1 MTNISRSINQKLGT
15 LSGVLLV
22 LLLCLAGC
30 QKERFVTEEDLDYR
44 HTAEFDEGS
53 TYMSLALRGS
63 NPPAPSQQT
72 EDKTGGNYQVTWPGD
87 DIIENFA
94 VYIIS
99 EDSPEVK
106 CIAGPVTNNDKVEKW
121 DPAKQELLLKPFPTN
136 PVNKKVYAFFN
147 PPVAYLNKLE
157 RTLND
162 KAAFEDLLKEPIP
175 YIGASG
181 ITYEQDAPTLEA
193 FRPDTHIAT
202 KSLVTATGEAVENS
216 NDRVEL
222 KMLDN
227 VTLGSNPFNADVAL
241 SFFDRTHFNG
251 QTKSQSIPLYKRADR
266 ILSSGVR
273 SYTPEDNITKDQV
286 TNNGRNLA
294 QVYTRRV
301 LAQAVVTASEAIV
314 GRKLPQMKNM
324 ILEGLSFQVFN
335 FEPTFYPIAQTS
347 DNQWPG
353 NQNTITPRYDKTDG
367 TSLINFSTYQPTIKI
382 NGKDEQFNA
391 ESLVRDR
398 FFRSSHFLKDNELN
412 EALDPTNKDF
422 AQLLLRQADLTTDQ
436 LLDQDWIDANSP
448 LAINTSFWGGCYV
461 TETTHKW
468 GTDASSGYNTANT
481 PFFAVVAFFDA
492 NELPWSDASLG
503 AVAQKNAN
511 RDADFEESVKDLSK
525 QIAEKEAK
533 LKQLLIE
540 TGHGTSDDWVK
551 AQAKFKEWED
561 YCTNAIGYTP
571 KYRRDN
577 IKVARER
584 YVNGTIINRA
594 DFDAKVK
601 SDYGNINKRIK
612 QSKDP
617 NIKKLSAGEE
627 KLWAALKKLDVDREK
642 ANPKQAEMNTLSKEI
657 AALKKDLEKKRKA
670 FYSSDVWYP
679 TGGKNTFTPSF
690 YEQGINRIF
699 YSLVDGKFY
708 LNYHEIPMANRGGVT
723 HTLAEGD
730 AWLTDLKSKLPN
742 GKFPTEA
749 NGVAAD
755 VAVLAPSEVLPRL
768 SQLMNGTIKEIDL
781 SPAERRSMDFYLY
794 GRVAPGL
801 VQYFGGATRT
811 EPMDLHSGY
820 VAWYTATK
828 ADRVVSYPCY
838 IRYREERGGGINKPR
853 LLMVYYSWLNPNT
866 GDPSNSYASPVLR
879 NNIYHMHITGFTKMG
894 LSAIPFVPE
903 MPQGSPYRFLNT
915 PLDPDEQVPA
925 LGAPLNDATGG
936 PGQPTSLSKPRSS
949 RFSLTF

>member
-1 MTNISRSINQKLGT
+1 MTIIQRSLGRLTATT
-15 LSGVLLV
+15 LVA
-22 LLLCLAGC
+22 LLLTALLASGC
-30 QKERFVTEEDLDYR
+30 TKERPSVEDPAETPRY
-44 HTAEFDEGS
+44 TADGWEGS
-53 TYMSLALRGS
+53 TYMSLALRGT
-63 NPPAPSQQT
+63 PPTAGGQT
-72 EDKTGGNYQVTWPGD
+72 EDQTGGNYQVTWQGD

-99 EDSPEVK
+99 DDSPEVK
-106 CIAGPVTNNDKVEKW
+106 CIAGPVTDTTADSQVKNW
-121 DPAKQELLLKPFPTN
+121 DPKEQELLLKPFKTN
-136 PVNKKVYAFFN
+136 PVKKKVYAFFN
-147 PPVAYLNKLE
+147 PPAAYLKKLE
-157 RTLND
+157 PALND
-162 KAAFEDLLKEPIP
+162 KVAFENLLKEPIP
-175 YIGASG
+175 YMGASG

-222 KMLDN
+222 KKLSN
-227 VTLGSNPFNADVAL
+227 VKPGSNSFNADVAL
-241 SFFDRTHFNG
+241 SFFDLTHFNPG
-251 QTKSQSIPLYKRADR
+251 KSNELPLYKRADR
-266 ILSSGVR
+266 ILSSGVG

-286 TNNGRNLA
+286 TNNGRNLV

-301 LAQAVVTASEAIV
+301 LAQAVVSADEAIV

-335 FEPTFYPIAQTS
+335 FEPTFYPIAETS

-353 NQNTITPRYDKTDG
+353 NENTITPRYKETDG
-367 TSLINFSTYQPTIKI
+367 TSLINFSTYKPTIKI

-398 FFRSSHFLKDNELN
+398 FFRSSHFLLDEELK

-436 LLDQDWIDANSP
+436 LLDQEWVDANSP
-448 LAINTSFWGGCYV
+448 LAVNTTFWGGCYV

-511 RDADFEESVKDLSK
+511 RNADFEESVKDLSK
-525 QIAEKEAK
+525 QLAEKEAK

-571 KYRRDN
+571 KYRREN
-577 IKVARER
+577 IKKARED
-584 YVNGTIINRA
+584 YANGTIINRA
-594 DFDAKVK
+594 DFDKKVK
-601 SDYGNINKRIK
+601 SDYSNISKRVNN
-612 QSKDP
+612 S
-617 NIKKLSAGEE
+617 EE
-627 KLWAALKKLDVDREK
+627 TKLWAALKKLDVDREK
-642 ANPKQAEMNTLSKEI
+642 ANPKQEEMNTLTKEI
-657 AALKKDLEKKRKA
+657 AALKKDLDKKRKA

-679 TGGKNTFTPSF
+679 TVGNNTFTPSF

-699 YSLVDGKFY
+699 YSLVDEKFY

-742 GKFPTEA
+742 GKDFPTEK
-749 NGVAAD
+749 NGAPAD
-755 VAVLAPSEVLPRL
+755 AAVLPPSEVLPTL
-768 SQLMNGTIKEIDL
+768 SQLMNGTKKEIEL

-794 GRVAPGL
+794 GRIAPGL

-820 VAWYTATK
+820 VAWYTAKK
-828 ADRVVSYPCY
+828 ADKVVSYPCY
-838 IRYREERGGGINKPR
+838 IRYREERSGGINKPR
-853 LLMVYYSWLNPNT
+853 LMMVYYAWLNPNT

-903 MPQGSPYRFLNT
+903 MPHGSPYRFLNT

-925 LGAPLNDATGG
+925 LGAKLNAIGG
-936 PGQPTSLSKPRSS
+936 STGQPAGITASSS
-949 RFSLTF
+949 RYTVTF

>member
-1 MTNISRSINQKLGT
+1 MTNISRSINQKLGA

-63 NPPAPSQQT
+63 NPPALSQQT
-72 EDKTGGNYQVTWPGD
+72 EDQTGGNYKVTWPGD

-99 EDSPEVK
+99 DDSPEVK
-106 CIAGPVTNNDKVEKW
+106 CIAGPVTNNDDVVSWNAE
-121 DPAKQELLLKPFPTN
+121 KQELLLKPFPTN
-136 PVNKKVYAFFN
+136 PVNKKIYAFFN
-147 PPVAYLNKLE
+147 PPAAYLKKLE
-157 RTLND
+157 PALTD
-162 KAAFEDLLKEPIP
+162 KAAFENLLKEPIP
-175 YIGASG
+175 YMGASG
-181 ITYEQDAPTLEA
+181 ITYEEDAPTLEA
-193 FRPDTHIAT
+193 FRPDSHIAT
-202 KSLVTATGEAVENS
+202 KSLVSATGEVAKYS
-216 NDRVEL
+216 DRVPLE
-222 KMLDN
+222 MLDN

-241 SFFDRTHFNG
+241 SFFDRTHFNAS
-251 QTKSQSIPLYKRADR
+251 KSSSIPLYKRADR
-266 ILSSGVR
+266 ILSTGVR

-286 TNNGRNLA
+286 MNNGRNLV

-353 NQNTITPRYDKTDG
+353 NQNTITPRYKETDG

-398 FFRSSHFLKDNELN
+398 FFRSSHFLLDKELN
-412 EALDPTNKDF
+412 KALDPTDKDF
-422 AQLLLRQADLTTDQ
+422 AQLLLRQADLTTDHQ
-436 LLDQDWIDANSP
+436 LDLEGVDDNSP
-448 LAINTSFWGGCYV
+448 LAVNTTFWGGCYV

-468 GTDASSGYNTANT
+468 GTDTSSGYNTANT

-492 NELPWSDASLG
+492 NELPWSDASLD
-503 AVAQKNAN
+503 AVAQKKAG
-511 RDADFEESVKDLSK
+511 RDADFEESVKDLNK
-525 QIAEKEAK
+525 QLAEKEAK
-533 LKQLLIE
+533 LKQLLTE

-577 IKVARER
+577 IKKARED
-584 YVNGTIINRA
+584 YVKGTIINRA

-601 SDYGNINKRIK
+601 NDYSNISRRVKN
-612 QSKDP
+612 SAEKD
-617 NIKKLSAGEE
+617 
-627 KLWAALKKLDVDREK
+627 LWAALKKLDEDREK

-657 AALKKDLEKKRKA
+657 AALKKELERKRKA

-742 GKFPTEA
+742 GKDFPTEA
-749 NGVAAD
+749 NGAPAD
-755 VAVLAPSEVLPRL
+755 AAVLPPSQVLPKL
-768 SQLMNGTIKEIDL
+768 SQLMNGTKKEIDL

-936 PGQPTSLSKPRSS
+936 PGQPTSQSMPRSS

>member
-1 MTNISRSINQKLGT
+1 MTIIQRSLGRLSATT
-15 LSGVLLV
+15 LVA
-22 LLLCLAGC
+22 LLLTALLAPGC
-30 QKERFVTEEDLDYR
+30 TKERPSVEDP
-44 HTAEFDEGS
+44 AETPRYTTDGWEGS

-63 NPPAPSQQT
+63 NPPASGQQT
-72 EDKTGGNYQVTWPGD
+72 EDQTGGNYQVTWQGD

-94 VYIIS
+94 VFIIS
-99 EDSPEVK
+99 GDSPDVK
-106 CIAGPVTNNDKVEKW
+106 CIAGSVTDTTPDSWVKSW
-121 DPAKQELLLKPFPTN
+121 DPVKQELLLKPFKTN
-136 PVNKKVYAFFN
+136 PANKKVYAFFN
-147 PPVAYLNKLE
+147 PPAAYLKKLGQAL
-157 RTLND
+157 TD
-162 KAAFEDLLKEPIP
+162 KDAFEELLKEPIP
-175 YIGASG
+175 YMGASG

-193 FRPDTHIAT
+193 FRPDSHIAT
-202 KSLVTATGEAVENS
+202 KSLVSATGEVANYS
-216 NDRVEL
+216 DRVPLE
-222 KMLDN
+222 MLDN
-227 VTLGSNPFNADVAL
+227 VTLGSYPFNADVAL
-241 SFFDRTHFNG
+241 SFFDRTHFNPG
-251 QTKSQSIPLYKRADR
+251 KSSSIPLYKRADR
-266 ILSSGVR
+266 ILSSGVS
-273 SYTPEDNITKDQV
+273 SYTPEDNITEDQV

-294 QVYTRRV
+294 KVYTRRV
-301 LAQAVVTASEAIV
+301 LAQAVVSASEAIV

-353 NQNTITPRYDKTDG
+353 NENTITPRYKETDG
-367 TSLINFSTYQPTIKI
+367 TSLINFSTYKPTIKT

-391 ESLVRDR
+391 ASLVRDR
-398 FFRSSHFLKDNELN
+398 FFRSSHFLLDEELK
-412 EALDPTNKDF
+412 EALDPKDKDF
-422 AQLLLRQADLTTDQ
+422 AQLLLRQADLTTNQ

-448 LAINTSFWGGCYV
+448 LAINTTFWGGCYV

-468 GTDASSGYNTANT
+468 GTDTSSGYNTANT

-492 NELPWSDASLG
+492 NELPWSDASLD
-503 AVAQKNAN
+503 AVAQKKAN

-525 QIAEKEAK
+525 QLAEKEAK

-571 KYRRDN
+571 TYRRDN
-577 IKVARER
+577 IKKARED
-584 YVNGTIINRA
+584 YANGTIINRA
-594 DFDAKVK
+594 DFDKKVK
-601 SDYGNINKRIK
+601 NDYSNISRRVKN
-612 QSKDP
+612 S
-617 NIKKLSAGEE
+617 EE
-627 KLWAALKKLDVDREK
+627 KDLWAALKKLDEDREK

-657 AALKKDLEKKRKA
+657 AALKKDLETKRKA

-679 TGGKNTFTPSF
+679 TGGKNTFTPSM

-699 YSLVDGKFY
+699 YSLVDDKFY
-708 LNYHEIPMANRGGVT
+708 LNYHEIPVANRGGVT

-730 AWLTDLKSKLPN
+730 EWLTDLKSKLPN
-742 GKFPTEA
+742 GKDFPTVANEA
-749 NGVAAD
+749 PAD
-755 VAVLAPSEVLPRL
+755 AAVLAPSDVLPKL
-768 SQLMNGTIKEIDL
+768 SQLMNGTIKEKDL

-801 VQYFGGATRT
+801 VQYFGGAERT

-838 IRYREERGGGINKPR
+838 IRYREERGGGINNPR
-853 LLMVYYSWLNPNT
+853 LMMVYYSWLNPNT
-866 GDPSNSYASPVLR
+866 GDPSNSCASPVLR

-903 MPQGSPYRFLNT
+903 MPHGSPYRFLNT

-925 LGAPLNDATGG
+925 LGAKLNAIGG
-936 PGQPTSLSKPRSS
+936 NTGQPAGITASSS
-949 RFSLTF
+949 RYTVTF

>member
-1 MTNISRSINQKLGT
+1 MTIIQRSLGRLSATT
-15 LSGVLLV
+15 LVA
-22 LLLCLAGC
+22 LLLTALLAPGC
-30 QKERFVTEEDLDYR
+30 TKERPSVEDPTETPRYTTDGW
-44 HTAEFDEGS
+44 EGS
-53 TYMSLALRGS
+53 TYMSLALRGT
-63 NPPAPSQQT
+63 PPTAGGQT
-72 EDKTGGNYQVTWPGD
+72 EDQTGGNYQVTWQGD

-99 EDSPEVK
+99 DDSPEVK
-106 CIAGPVTNNDKVEKW
+106 CIAGPVTDTTADSQVKNW
-121 DPAKQELLLKPFPTN
+121 DPKKQELLLKPFKTN

-147 PPVAYLNKLE
+147 PPAAYLKKLE
-157 RTLND
+157 PALND
-162 KAAFEDLLKEPIP
+162 KDAFEKLIMEQIP
-175 YIGASG
+175 YMGASG

-222 KMLDN
+222 KKLSN
-227 VTLGSNPFNADVAL
+227 VKPGSNSFNADVAL
-241 SFFDRTHFNG
+241 SFFDRTHFNPG
-251 QTKSQSIPLYKRADR
+251 KSNELPLYKRADR
-266 ILSSGVR
+266 ILSSGVG

-286 TNNGRNLA
+286 TNNGRNLV

-301 LAQAVVTASEAIV
+301 LAQAVVSADEAIV

-353 NQNTITPRYDKTDG
+353 NQNTITPRYKETDG

-398 FFRSSHFLKDNELN
+398 FFRSSHFLLDEELK

-448 LAINTSFWGGCYV
+448 LAINTTFWGGCYV

-503 AVAQKNAN
+503 AVAQKNGA

-533 LKQLLIE
+533 LKRLFIE
-540 TGHGTSDDWVK
+540 TGYGTSDDWVK

-577 IKVARER
+577 IKKARED

-601 SDYGNINKRIK
+601 SDYSNISKRVNN
-612 QSKDP
+612 S
-617 NIKKLSAGEE
+617 EE
-627 KLWAALKKLDVDREK
+627 TKLWAALKKLDVDREK
-642 ANPKQAEMNTLSKEI
+642 ANPKQEEMNTLTKEI
-657 AALKKDLEKKRKA
+657 AKLKKDLDKKRKA

-699 YSLVDGKFY
+699 YSLVDEKFY

-730 AWLTDLKSKLPN
+730 AWLADLKSKLPN
-742 GKFPTEA
+742 GKEFPTVA
-749 NGVAAD
+749 NGAPAD
-755 VAVLAPSEVLPRL
+755 AAVLAPSDVLPTL
-768 SQLMNGTIKEIDL
+768 SQLMNGTKKEIEL

-794 GRVAPGL
+794 GRIAPGL
-801 VQYFGGATRT
+801 VQYFGGAERT

-820 VAWYTATK
+820 VAWYSAQK
-828 ADRVVSYPCY
+828 VNKDKVVSYPCY
-838 IRYREERGGGINKPR
+838 IRYREERGGGISKVR
-853 LLMVYYSWLNPNT
+853 LMMVYYAWLNPNT

-903 MPQGSPYRFLNT
+903 MPHGSPYRFLNT

-925 LGAPLNDATGG
+925 LGAKLNAIGG
-936 PGQPTSLSKPRSS
+936 STGQPAGTTASSS
-949 RFSLTF
+949 RYTVTF